1 MKDIA
6 IYGAGGY
13 GCEVACLIKAIN
25 TKYPKWNLIG
35 FFDDTKSIGE
45 RNLYGPILGGMN
57 ELNKWSKE
65 LSIVIAIGSPDALIN
80 LTGRIVN
87 PLISYPNLIAPDVV
101 FYDEDS
107 VKWGKGNV
115 VLFRSIISC
124 YTGFGDFN
132 LINTDVLIGHDSKLG
147 SWNVLNPSVR
157 ISGNVEVGDGNF
169 FGVCSAVLQQIKIGN
184 NTKIGAGS
192 CLFRKTK
199 DNSLYMGN
207 PAVQKIVPIK

>member
-13 GCEVACLIKAIN
+13 GREIACLIKAIN
-25 TKYPKWNLIG
+25 TKCTKWNLIG
-35 FFDDTKSIGE
+35 FFDDTKDIGE
-45 RNLYGPILGGMN
+45 KILHVSVLGGIN
-57 ELNKWSKE
+57 ELNSWNKE

-132 LINTDVLIGHDSKLG
+132 LINTDVFIGHDSKLG

-169 FGVCSAVLQQIKIGN
+169 FGVCSVVLQQIKIGN
-184 NTKIGAGS
+184 NTIVGGNSLILKN
-192 CLFRKTK
+192 TK
-199 DNSLYMGN
+199 DGETYIGT
-207 PAVQKIVPIK
+207 PAVQKNKY